1 MRPHIRSLSHH
12 LLAAGIAGT
21 SMLSAQAPRDDR
33 ARVAI
38 DSMMRELVARNR
50 FQGAVVVARGNQVVY
65 RGGFGYAD
73 RVAGVPFTPDTPT
86 DAASIAKTFTAA
98 GLLELAREG
107 RLRLDDHVTR
117 WLPAFPYAGVR
128 LRHLLVHAVG
138 LPDYSYFDT
147 LASPGDVRSN
157 EGHLALLARTRPP
170 LPFRTGHG
178 FSYDN
183 LAYDL
188 AASVIER
195 VSGQSYAEFMAARFF
210 RPLQLTAFVRPA
222 RFSAW
227 NGTRTRGYQRT
238 TDGVTD
244 HDAYDLEGFYGADNI
259 YLSANDLQ
267 RWVSGYRGVLRPQ
280 TFRTALAPG
289 RLDDGRRTG
298 ITPGSWYSTNN
309 GRQRYYSGHHNG
321 FFSIAYID
329 EATGVSL
336 AWVANDAPPFWL
348 QVGLTRALLALLDGR
363 QPEPLLPRDLMTF
376 AGDPS
381 GSYQV
386 PGIGTIGMHLQGEAM
401 TVTVGGVRYDAYRVE
416 PGLQY
421 VPGLDAALRFT
432 GSGGSPVL
440 EWDTQLRHVSARLIN
455 PRRRPPAPAVPR
467 RPPGP
472 PSTESVATGVDRS
485 ASASPRVLGK

>member
-1 MRPHIRSLSHH
+1 MLPHIRSRLR
-12 LLAAGIAGT
+12 LLLITGLACT
-21 SMLSAQAPRDDR
+21 STLSAQAPRDDR
-33 ARVAI
+33 VRLSI
-38 DSMMRELVARNR
+38 DSMMRDLVARDR
-50 FQGAVVVARGNQVVY
+50 FQGAVVVGRGDRVVY
-65 RGGFGYAD
+65 RGGFGFAD
-73 RVAGVPFTPDTPT
+73 RAASVPFTPDTPT

-98 GLLELAREG
+98 GLLELAQEG
-107 RLRLDDHVTR
+107 RLQLDDHVTR
-117 WLPAFPYAGVR
+117 WLPAFPYANVR

-138 LPDYSYFDT
+138 LPDYGYFDSLT
-147 LASPGDVRSN
+147 SPGELRSN
-157 EGHLALLARTRPP
+157 ERHLALLARTRPP
-170 LPFRTGHG
+170 LPFRVGHG

-195 VSGQSYAEFMAARFF
+195 ASGQSYADFMAARFF
-210 RPLQLTAFVRPA
+210 RPLQLTAFLRPA

-238 TDGVTD
+238 KDGVRD

-267 RWVSGYRGVLRPQ
+267 RWVSGYRRLLRPQ
-280 TFRTALAPG
+280 SFRAALAPG

-298 ITPGSWYSTNN
+298 ITPGSWYAARD

-329 EATGVSL
+329 EATGTSL

-348 QVGLTRALLALLDGR
+348 QVGLTRALLALVDGR
-363 QPEPLLPRDLMTF
+363 QPEPLVPRDHMAF

-386 PGIGTIGMHLQGEAM
+386 PGIGAVSIHQQGEAM
-401 TVTVGGVRYDAYRVE
+401 AVTGAGVRYDAFLVE
-416 PGLQY
+416 PGLHY
-421 VPGLDAALRFT
+421 VPGLDAALRFS
-432 GSGGSPVL
+432 GSGGNTVL
-440 EWDTQLRHVSARLIN
+440 QWDTQLGGVRARLTN
-455 PRRRPPAPAVPR
+455 PRRRPPAPAAPR
-467 RPPGP
+467 PGP
-472 PSTESVATGVDRS
+472 PATESHATGLEPWS
-485 ASASPRVLGK
+485 AGSGFTLVQGK